1 MNRKLLD
8 SIMSYRKMLLKL
20 SEEDPQF
27 LINELYGIR
36 GEVRQRVEKLFI
48 ELEAS
53 EKKKGINKGK
63 VLERISDELFLST
76 QMYNNKLNIR
86 DSSNEID
93 VLVDL
98 NNLGQVE
105 SEILPD
111 IMKNN
116 KQIIIEC
123 KNYNKKIGVT
133 WIGKFHSL
141 LRNRNKSFGI
151 IFSYYPLAGKGNWDS
166 AKGLV
171 KKIYLKDNIAIIN
184 ICKDDINEI
193 VKNRK
198 CIVNSIEEKYNEL
211 VYQTDIEEYISKHPA
226 EK

>member
-1 MNRKLLD
+1 MSKELIEGIMGYRQMLTKLFD
-8 SIMSYRKMLLKL
+8 
-20 SEEDPQF
+20 EDPQF
-27 LINELYGIR
+27 LIKELYGVR
-36 GEVRQRVEKLFI
+36 GKVKEKIDKLFLD
-48 ELEAS
+48 LEAS
-53 EKKKGINKGK
+53 EKNQNINKGK
-63 VLERISDELFLST
+63 ILERIADELFIST
-76 QMYNNKLNIR
+76 KMYNNKVNIR

-98 NNLGQVE
+98 NNLGQIE

-111 IMKNN
+111 IMKSN

-141 LRNRNKSFGI
+141 LRNRNKKFGI
-151 IFSYYPLAGKGNWDS
+151 IFSYYSLAGKGNWDS
-166 AKGLV
+166 ARGLI

-184 ICKDDINEI
+184 ICKDDIKEI
-193 VKNRK
+193 VEKKK
-198 CIVNSIEEKYNEL
+198 CIVNIIEQKYNEL

-226 EK
+226 EE

>member
-1 MNRKLLD
+1 MNRELLNGVV
-8 SIMSYRKMLLKL
+8 SYRKMLLKL

-36 GEVRQRVEKLFI
+36 GEVGRRLNDLFL

-53 EKKKGINKGK
+53 KKMKGINKGK
-63 VLERISDELFLST
+63 ILESISDELFLST
-76 QMYNNKLNIR
+76 QIYNNKLNIR

-93 VLVDL
+93 VLVNL
-98 NNLGQVE
+98 NNIGQIE

-111 IMKNN
+111 IMKSNN
-116 KQIIIEC
+116 QIIIEC

-141 LRNRNKSFGI
+141 LRNRNKNFGI
-151 IFSYYPLAGKGNWDS
+151 IFSYYPLAGKGKWDS

-171 KKIYLKDNIAIIN
+171 KKIYLKDSIAIIN
-184 ICKDDINEI
+184 ICKDDINKI
-193 VKNRK
+193 VKNGK
-198 CIVNSIEEKYNEL
+198 CIVHIIEEKYNEL
-211 VYQTDIEEYISKHPA
+211 VYQTDIEGYISKHPA